1 MVMTTVDLIESKNII
16 VHRFRVGDSEDPDL
30 YAADPL
36 WQWQQSKQGQWVM
49 AHAVET
55 PIWHRQVDPSFMGWQ
70 YMITANLKVK
80 DLTYFYIKW
89 QKLS

>member
-1 MVMTTVDLIESKNII
+1 MTTVDLIESKNII
-16 VHRFRVGDSEDPDL
+16 VYRFRVGDSEDPDL

-36 WQWQQSKQGQWVM
+36 WQWQQSEQGQWVM

-55 PIWHRQVDPSFMGWQ
+55 PIWHRQVDPNFMGWQ